1 MAVVRK
7 SGATTEGQHV
17 TISYAGFNRPWA
29 AWIEDRLRRHGHRV
43 VLQRWDPPD
52 ETPLA
57 DALEDLLL
65 AEGLVLLVLSDW
77 YFGLGPRT
85 NKEWNEA
92 LRTVV
97 APQAHRFA
105 AVSVTTAALPTA
117 STVLGAP
124 ELWGVGAREAERR
137 LLERLGLDE
146 AAPASSTTTGRGV
159 RFPQDQPRVLGGV
172 PRRNVR
178 FTGREHTLNDLYRRL
193 TQAESGT
200 AAVTL
205 LGMSGVGKT
214 QVAAE
219 YVHRFGSGYDVVW
232 WVPADQRG
240 TLRQRLAE
248 LAPALGLTTG
258 PEYGERLRALR
269 DALRRGEPY
278 ARWLLVLDGADQP
291 GDIVDLL
298 PSGPGHTL
306 ITSQNR
312 SWGDHNTLLQE
323 VSVYHREESVAFIR
337 RRARRIETAD
347 AHRLAEALGD
357 LPLALDQTA
366 GALSDSVMS
375 VDQYIERLDS
385 GADLEGALKVS
396 PDFPMSYYTAFS
408 ILLNRL
414 RDDVPAAVD
423 LLRLCTFF
431 APGPVPL
438 RLLRE
443 IPGDDLPEHLA
454 GLMDDPL
461 SWNAALSKLVEYSV
475 VRRDSPEAGE
485 ESGADGE
492 ALSMHRM
499 VHQTLRAGMT
509 ERDQET
515 FSQVVRQALTAANP
529 RRPTD
534 TRLWPRFSE
543 LVPHLEPSGLLH
555 HTDPESQRL
564 LFDCIRYLYLSGE
577 YRAGVQLTE
586 AVDRAWRAI
595 LPEDHPLLWDLQSQ
609 YATVLRATG
618 DYARCERIDRASLAY
633 MVERRGTRDL
643 GVLRAVSGLAADLRG
658 LGRYD
663 EALEMSSREL
673 AGYTELVGER
683 DARCLNAQNNLAVSM
698 RLLGRY
704 TDALRL
710 DRRTLELCREV
721 LRPRHNWTLLS
732 ELSYGLDLRLLGR
745 YEEAFSVQERCVEL
759 HHVVMGRDNPQT
771 LQAEL
776 NLALCHHRSGDRD
789 VAQQLLPRVLE
800 RLERVLGEE
809 SPASLQA
816 AASYACAQREY
827 GNLDLAR
834 EVGERTMHRY
844 RAQLGP
850 THPFALGTTVNHALV
865 LRAVGEREESHRQSE
880 EALADLTGTLGP
892 NHPWTLG
899 SALNTAGARNVL
911 GDVEGAA
918 ELSRDTAGRARATL
932 GPTHPLT
939 LSCQV
944 ALAADLR
951 ALRLSREAEELE
963 RESLDTLARSL
974 GTQHIHTVSARS
986 RTRPYWDIEPVSI

>member
-1 MAVVRK
+1 MTVERK
-7 SGATTEGQHV
+7 SSATTEKEHV
-17 TISYAGFNRPWA
+17 TVSYAGFNRPWA
-29 AWIEDRLRRHGHRV
+29 TWIEDRLRRRGHRV
-43 VLQRWDPPD
+43 VLQRWDPPAD
-52 ETPLA
+52 TSLA
-57 DALEDLLL
+57 DALRDLLL
-65 AEGLVLLVLSDW
+65 AEGRVLLVLSDW

-85 NKEWNEA
+85 GNEWNEA

-137 LLERLGLDE
+137 LLERLGLADTPS
-146 AAPASSTTTGRGV
+146 ASAPAPERSV
-159 RFPQDQPRVLGGV
+159 RFPQDQPRVMGGV

-193 TQAESGT
+193 SQAEPGT

-248 LAPALGLTTG
+248 LAPALALSTG

-291 GDIVDLL
+291 GEIVDLL

-312 SWGDHNTLLQE
+312 SWGDYNTLLQE
-323 VSVYHREESVAFIR
+323 VSVYAREESVAFVR
-337 RRARRIETAD
+337 RRARRIDSAD

-366 GALSDSVMS
+366 GALSDSAMS
-375 VDQYIERLDS
+375 VDQYIERLHS
-385 GADLEGALKVS
+385 GADLESALKVS

-414 RDDVPAAVD
+414 RDEVPAAVD

-443 IPGDDLPEHLA
+443 IPGEGLPEHLA

-461 SWNAALSKLVEYSV
+461 SWNAVLSKLVEYSV
-475 VRRDSPEAGE
+475 VRRDTPDNGE
-485 ESGADGE
+485 EPGSEGE
-492 ALSMHRM
+492 VLSMHRM

-509 ERDQET
+509 EEDQET
-515 FSQVVRQALTAANP
+515 FSRVVRQALTSANP

-543 LVPHLEPSGLLH
+543 LVPHLEPSGVLR

-577 YRAGVQLTE
+577 YRAGVQLAE
-586 AVDRAWRAI
+586 AVDAAWRAV

-618 DYARCERIDRASLAY
+618 DYARTERIDRATLAH
-633 MVERRGTRDL
+633 MTEQRGERDL

-683 DARCLNAQNNLAVSM
+683 DARCLNAQNNLAVSL

-704 TDALRL
+704 EEALRL

-732 ELSYGLDLRLLGR
+732 ELSYALDLRLLGR
-745 YEEAFSVQERCVEL
+745 YAEAFSVQERCVEL
-759 HHVVMGRDNPQT
+759 HRDVMGGDNPQT

-776 NLALCHHRSGDRD
+776 NLAMCHHRSGDRD
-789 VAQQLLPRVLE
+789 LARESLPRVLE
-800 RLERVLGEE
+800 RLERVLGED
-809 SPASLQA
+809 SPVSLLA
-816 AASYACAQREY
+816 AACYSCAQREY

-844 RAQLGP
+844 RDQLGAG
-850 THPFALGTTVNHALV
+850 HPFALGTTVNHALV
-865 LRAVGEREESHRQSE
+865 LRAVGEREESHHLIE
-880 EALADLTGTLGP
+880 EALAELTRTLGP
-892 NHPWTLG
+892 DHPWTLG
-899 SALNTAGARNVL
+899 TALNATAARNVM

-918 ELSRDTAGRARATL
+918 ELSRDTAARARATL

-939 LSCQV
+939 LSCRL

-951 ALRLSREAEELE
+951 GLRQRREAEEWE
-963 RESLDTLARSL
+963 RDALDALAQTLGR
-974 GTQHIHTVSARS
+974 QHLHTVSARS
-986 RTRPYWDIEPVSI
+986 RTRPYWDFEPVSI